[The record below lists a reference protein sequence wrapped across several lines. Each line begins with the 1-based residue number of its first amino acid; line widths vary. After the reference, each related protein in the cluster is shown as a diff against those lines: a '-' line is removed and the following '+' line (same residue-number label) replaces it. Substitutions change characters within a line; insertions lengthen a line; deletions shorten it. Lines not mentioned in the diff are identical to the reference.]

1 MILTGYMPIFRFPM
15 MFPRWARM
23 NHLFLNCCPTLLRQF
38 LIWSHT
44 RFILFMNR
52 YVQQIEQKFVY
63 KNSPLLML
71 SFVCLVLTVQVGHM
85 IQAESD
91 NTKRDEYLKR
101 LMSLPNQVPYV
112 AFVLLSVM
120 LSLEDS
126 LYNVILCFNFAEMGG
141 NNWTGRPEH

>member
-1 MILTGYMPIFRFPM
+1 
-15 MFPRWARM
+15 
-23 NHLFLNCCPTLLRQF
+23 
-38 LIWSHT
+38 
-44 RFILFMNR
+44 
-52 YVQQIEQKFVY
+52 
-63 KNSPLLML
+63 ML